1 MFVFLFFF
9 FSPQISFHL
18 GRLGLG
24 QIPEKK
30 MIAVCFVFLE
40 SGSWIELRDSEDPS
54 EKGSCSVRSR
64 TFREEKLYRE
74 RAILE
79 KPHQP
84 AIQLVFAISHET
96 QMHQKQVSLFLN
108 SCFIY

>member
-1 MFVFLFFF
+1 
-9 FSPQISFHL
+9 
-18 GRLGLG
+18 
-24 QIPEKK
+24 
-30 MIAVCFVFLE
+30 MITVCLVFLE
-40 SGSWIELRDSEDPS
+40 SGSWIESRDCEDPS

-96 QMHQKQVSLFLN
+96 QMHQKTGVLIS
-108 SCFIY
+108 